1 MLTVEEAANE
11 LNVSPQRV
19 RAMLAAGQLEGHKHG
34 RAWMLSTHSV
44 RQRKQAHPRSGRP
57 KQTAPAAQTTSR
69 HLPDIEA
76 AHRLFDEAQSVLAG
90 CYHAEFLDQARSPE
104 EQEFWIRTADLLLQ
118 QKQRTLIE
126 QGVY

>member
-69 HLPDIEA
+69 HPVLSDRQHPSLASGE
-76 AHRLFDEAQSVLAG
+76 RLFFSGKRKLTV
-90 CYHAEFLDQARSPE
+90 R
-104 EQEFWIRTADLLLQ
+104 LQ
-118 QKQRTLIE
+118 IPR
-126 QGVY
+126 